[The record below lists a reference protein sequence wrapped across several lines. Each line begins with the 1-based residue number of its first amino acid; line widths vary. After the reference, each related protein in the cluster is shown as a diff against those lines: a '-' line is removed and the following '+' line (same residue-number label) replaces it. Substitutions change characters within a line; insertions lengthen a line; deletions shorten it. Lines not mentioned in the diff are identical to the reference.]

1 MEGINILFQPEVES
15 YLNELTFILFK
26 EEYFSYLENSILYKD
41 KIIDFIEENIEHF
54 PSRKTPAELKNYG
67 SRYVFYKSN
76 QRTTWY
82 IFFEAQAQQ
91 LSYYQYRQ
99 QPLSR
104 SKMALEKS

>member
-1 MEGINILFQPEVES
+1 LEGINILYQPEVES

-54 PSRKTPAELKNYG
+54 PSRKTPAQLKNYG
-67 SRYVFYKSN
+67 SKYVFYKSN

-82 IFFEAQAQQ
+82 VFFENKNNNYLITNIINSHCIEAKW
-91 LSYYQYRQ
+91 L
-99 QPLSR
+99 
-104 SKMALEKS
+104 